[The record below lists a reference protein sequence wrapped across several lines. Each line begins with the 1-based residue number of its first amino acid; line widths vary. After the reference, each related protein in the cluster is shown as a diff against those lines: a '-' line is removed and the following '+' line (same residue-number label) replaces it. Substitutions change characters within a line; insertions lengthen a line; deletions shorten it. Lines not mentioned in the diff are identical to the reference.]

1 MWMKFVEI
9 MWIYAFRFNFF
20 LYVIWR
26 FHKTE
31 GEGLLI
37 STKYFLMLLWMAFYW
52 ASWRNICSILWCQI
66 CVTSLLKVFSLVAEL
81 QSGCQVIFDRGYVFL
96 TSLIGG
102 SVGPAQSCWQLAERP
117 RDRAEWELSVSSNVA
132 RVEAC
137 TMDCHISGNTTG
149 VSSFLNFSLIYLN
162 RY

>member
-102 SVGPAQSCWQLAERP
+102 SVGPAQSCSSWLRGLETELNESWVLVAMWLVWRLAP
-117 RDRAEWELSVSSNVA
+117 WIV
-132 RVEAC
+132 
-137 TMDCHISGNTTG
+137 T
-149 VSSFLNFSLIYLN
+149 SLAIQQVYLHS
-162 RY
+162 